1 MSKKSKFVPDD
12 SDLYDF
18 QDPAPSPSH
27 GAPPARLSSFP
38 AGHCLVNDKW
48 RNNSVCKSISRVM
61 TVKLMGGLGVVDFQP
76 SPNLVVLYLTEGD
89 IICGVESLV
98 TKMEKFKKMKSQSSM
113 LVVACIFLRTELST
127 QYFEN
132 FQRMIVLQYTCVIV
146 PITNQEQVPQVLHQM
161 FVAESQ
167 KNPFLARPNRPESS
181 RLHKDLLLAVCK
193 IPGMGE
199 KRSRTLLQKM
209 ESIRKIARARNP
221 ELTPVL
227 GPNLARGVED
237 FFRKRNTI

>member
-1 MSKKSKFVPDD
+1 MSRKSKPWPD
-12 SDLYDF
+12 SDLEDF
-18 QDPAPSPSH
+18 QDPDPSLSATPT
-27 GAPPARLSSFP
+27 RLNNFP
-38 AGHCLVNDKW
+38 AGHCLVNEKW
-48 RNNSVCKSISRVM
+48 RNNVVSKSISRVM
-61 TVKLMGGLGVVDFQP
+61 TVKLLGGLGVVDFQP
-76 SPNLVVLYLTEGD
+76 SPNLLVLYLTEGD
-89 IICGVESLV
+89 IICGVDSLA
-98 TKMEKFKKMKSQSSM
+98 TKLEKLKRMKFQSAKIM
-113 LVVACIFLRTELST
+113 VACIFMRTELSS
-127 QYFEN
+127 QYFES
-132 FQRMIVLQYTCVIV
+132 FQRTIVLKYSFVIV

-161 FVAESQ
+161 FLAESQ
-167 KNPFLARPNRPESS
+167 KNPFLARPNKPENS

-237 FFRKRNTI
+237 FFRKRNSI

>member
-1 MSKKSKFVPDD
+1 M
-12 SDLYDF
+12 
-18 QDPAPSPSH
+18 
-27 GAPPARLSSFP
+27 
-38 AGHCLVNDKW
+38 
-48 RNNSVCKSISRVM
+48 
-61 TVKLMGGLGVVDFQP
+61 
-76 SPNLVVLYLTEGD
+76 
-89 IICGVESLV
+89 ESLV
-98 TKMEKFKKMKSQSSM
+98 HKMEKFKRMKSQSPT
-113 LVVACIFLRTELST
+113 LVVACIFMRTELSS
-127 QYFEN
+127 QYFES
-132 FQRMIVLQYTCVIV
+132 FQRTIVLQYSCVIV

-167 KNPFLARPNRPESS
+167 KNPFQARPNKLERS

-237 FFRKRNTI
+237 FFLKRNTI